1 MEINMQA
8 ILNSLIFSGIGI
20 VVLILSFLAIDLP
33 NRGYHLW
40 HQIVEKQNTAL
51 AILMGA
57 LAIAMGLIIS
67 AAVHG

>member
-1 MEINMQA
+1 MQA